1 MTRTSVYTPYR
12 SELNFEVL
20 WPITYSYSLPNVHWP
35 IIDEPADVLRV
46 TEIFENPQFTIDGPQ
61 SSDIAQGR
69 LGDCWFLSAL
79 AILASKPELLE
90 KICVAVSSFKLSSVI
105 L

>member
-1 MTRTSVYTPYR
+1 MTGTSVYTPYH

-20 WPITYSYSLPNVHWP
+20 WPIAYSYSLSSVHWS

-61 SSDIAQGR
+61 SSDIAQGK
-69 LGDCWFLSAL
+69 LADCWFLSAL

-90 KICVAVSSFKLSSVI
+90 KICVAVGSFKLSSVI
-105 L
+105 S